1 MQIYINLEGY
11 ISHKNKQRHQS
22 LVSIIYKIFG
32 DQVNI
37 DTIETVND
45 VLNFSFT
52 AKVYEFEVFKL
63 KNNFRNFLTNKGF
76 DHEFTI
82 TIRYPNWGVLM
93 IPKAYDDELL
103 NMLNLMS
110 APTKE
115 RTFLGFIKIE
125 GKLDYWGVDLE
136 ESCICGVYMFNTPQK
151 RPVADDVGETDRVSR
166 NYPYVLFFH
175 GNDNTSYIKRFK
187 LI

>member
-1 MQIYINLEGY
+1 MQIYINLDGY
-11 ISHKNKQRHQS
+11 VSHNNKQRYQT

-82 TIRYPNWGVLM
+82 TIRYPN
-93 IPKAYDDELL
+93 
-103 NMLNLMS
+103 
-110 APTKE
+110 
-115 RTFLGFIKIE
+115 
-125 GKLDYWGVDLE
+125 
-136 ESCICGVYMFNTPQK
+136 
-151 RPVADDVGETDRVSR
+151 
-166 NYPYVLFFH
+166 
-175 GNDNTSYIKRFK
+175 
-187 LI
+187 

>member
-32 DQVNI
+32 DHQVNI

-52 AKVYEFEVFKL
+52 TKVYEVEVFKL
-63 KNNFRNFLTNKGF
+63 KNNFRNFLTNEGF

-82 TIRYPNWGVLM
+82 TIRYPN
-93 IPKAYDDELL
+93 
-103 NMLNLMS
+103 
-110 APTKE
+110 
-115 RTFLGFIKIE
+115 
-125 GKLDYWGVDLE
+125 
-136 ESCICGVYMFNTPQK
+136 
-151 RPVADDVGETDRVSR
+151 
-166 NYPYVLFFH
+166 
-175 GNDNTSYIKRFK
+175 
-187 LI
+187 